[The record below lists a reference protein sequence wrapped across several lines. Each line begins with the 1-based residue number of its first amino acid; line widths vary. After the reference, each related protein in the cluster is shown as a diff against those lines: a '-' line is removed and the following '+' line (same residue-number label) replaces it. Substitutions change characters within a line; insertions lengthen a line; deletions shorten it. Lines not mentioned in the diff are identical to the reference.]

1 MRTAILVVGLLVL
14 AHTARA
20 DNRPA
25 AYSCSPGTPKIGV
38 GCNCP
43 TGFAARRDGD
53 NIAVCQFV
61 RKPKKTPTADESP
74 DVKACNGGDANMC
87 EELSERYYG
96 NSDDGKKTPVD
107 PKKAMTF
114 LEKACNLSSSR
125 ACNNLGTNW
134 SDGKD
139 GAPNVD
145 HAKAASLY
153 KKACNLG
160 NGLGCFNYGNVFRL
174 GEGVEVDKFAAL
186 TNFKKACELGEAKG
200 CTEEAIMY
208 YEGDPVR
215 KDIDKAKRLF
225 ERSCELGSKV
235 GCKNLQLLTK

>member
-1 MRTAILVVGLLVL
+1 MRIAMLAIVFCLGF
-14 AHTARA
+14 AGSARA
-20 DNRPA
+20 ETPPT
-25 AYSCSPGTPKIGV
+25 AYSCSPGTPKIRV

-43 TGFAARRDGD
+43 TGFAAKRDAD
-53 NIAVCQFV
+53 NVAVCQFV
-61 RKPKKTPTADESP
+61 RKPKKPKADESP
-74 DVKACNGGDANMC
+74 DVKACANGDATMC
-87 EELSERYYG
+87 FELSERYYEG
-96 NSDDGKKTPVD
+96 TDGATKD
-107 PKKAMTF
+107 PKKAMGF
-114 LEKACNLSSSR
+114 LEKACNLNQSF

-145 HAKAASLY
+145 HAKAAGLY
-153 KKACNLG
+153 KKACSLG

-186 TNFKKACELGEAKG
+186 TNFKKSCELGEAKG

-215 KDIDKAKRLF
+215 RDIDKAKKLF